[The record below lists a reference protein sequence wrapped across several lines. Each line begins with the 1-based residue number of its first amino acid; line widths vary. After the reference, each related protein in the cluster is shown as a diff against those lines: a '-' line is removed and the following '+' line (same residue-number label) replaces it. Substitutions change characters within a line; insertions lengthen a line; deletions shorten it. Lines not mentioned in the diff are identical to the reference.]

1 MNSLP
6 SNLYRI
12 EQIRQLENLAVNEFA
27 IPAAQL
33 MERAGH
39 AAFEVLRKRW
49 PWCRRIAVVCGSG
62 NNGGDGYVVARLAR
76 QAGLT
81 VKVAAVGDTHKMKAE
96 TAAAWQRAHSSGV
109 EITPFHASLL
119 AGAEVVVDALLGTGL
134 SGSIGENHLAAIDAI
149 NGAGCPVLALDV
161 PSGIDADTGA
171 ARDGGAVNATLTL
184 TFVGMKQGFV
194 TGDALEHCGII
205 EVATLGIPAEAYQNI
220 ASSAHPF
227 DFETVKQLIRPRR
240 RNSHKGTFGHLLV
253 VGGDHGMT
261 GAAQLAAR
269 AAGRSG
275 AGLVSLATRAAHA
288 PMISAVVPEVMAHGV
303 ESASELSSLLE
314 RASVVAAGPG
324 LGQEGWGRELF
335 NRLTES
341 PLPMVVDADGLNLLA
356 QDPLRRDDWVLTPHP
371 GEAARLLDC
380 TPGDILADR
389 FAAAANIA
397 SKYGGVCVLKGAGT
411 LVQEGGSA
419 PMICS
424 GGNPGMASGGMGDLL
439 TGVIGALL
447 AQGFSLAEAAK
458 LGVAMHAAAGDTAA
472 RQGGERGML
481 ASDLLPRLRI
491 LANPDL
497 TK

>member
-6 SNLYRI
+6 SPLYRT
-12 EQIRQLENLAVNEFA
+12 EQIRQLEQLATEQFA

-76 QAGLT
+76 QAGLS
-81 VKVAAVGDTHKMKAE
+81 VKVAAVGDLHKMTAE
-96 TAAAWQRAHSSGV
+96 AAAAWQRAHSAGI

-134 SGSIGENHLAAIDAI
+134 SGPVGEYHLAAIDAI
-149 NGAGCPVLALDV
+149 NGTGCPVLALDV

-171 ARDGGAVNATLTL
+171 ARGAAVNATLTL
-184 TFVGMKQGFV
+184 TFVGMKQGLV
-194 TGDALEHCGII
+194 TGDALEHCGIV
-205 EVATLGIPAEAYQNI
+205 EVATLGIPVEAYQDVTP
-220 ASSAHPF
+220 AAHPF
-227 DFETVKQLIRPRR
+227 DFETFKQLLRPRR
-240 RNSHKGTFGHLLV
+240 RNSHKGAFGHLLV
-253 VGGDHGMT
+253 VGGDHGML
-261 GAAQLAAR
+261 GAAQLTAR
-269 AAGRSG
+269 AAGRCG

-288 PMISAVVPEVMAHGV
+288 TMVSAVAPEVMAHGI
-303 ESASELSSLLE
+303 ESANELSSLLE
-314 RASVVAAGPG
+314 RANVVAVGPG
-324 LGQEGWGRELF
+324 LGQGGWGRELF
-335 NRLTES
+335 GRLTES
-341 PLPMVVDADGLNLLA
+341 PLPMVIDADGLNLLA
-356 QDPLRRDDWVLTPHP
+356 QDHFRRHNWVLTPHP
-371 GEAARLLDC
+371 GEAARLLNC
-380 TPGDILADR
+380 NTGDIVADR
-389 FAAAANIA
+389 FAACAAIA
-397 SKYGGVCVLKGAGT
+397 AKYGGVCVLKGAGT
-411 LVQEGGSA
+411 LVQEGVST
-419 PMICS
+419 PMICT

-439 TGVIGALL
+439 TGIIGALI
-447 AQGFSLAEAAK
+447 AQGFSVSEAAK

-491 LANPDL
+491 LANPEL